1 MVTAKAVVVFVVK
14 VSLSVPLS
22 ARTTLLP
29 VESPVTVAL
38 IVKGPVVPPPPP
50 PVLVDGAPLHADKRN
65 ASNMRQA
72 GGKIFAADFMFV
84 SLLCY
89 MLQRPA
95 RDNEISTE
103 GQVSRFRRTG
113 GVRRAM
119 CELRLTQHLL
129 KTGTTTTTPTLPL
142 E

>member
-1 MVTAKAVVVFVVK
+1 
-14 VSLSVPLS
+14 
-22 ARTTLLP
+22 LLP
-29 VESPVTVAL
+29 VESPVTAAL

-50 PVLVDGAPLHADKRN
+50 VLTTFTPLHADKRN

-95 RDNEISTE
+95 RDSKISTE
-103 GQVSRFRRTG
+103 RQVPRCRRTG
-113 GVRRAM
+113 NLRGAM
-119 CELRLTQHLL
+119 RELRVTQHLH
-129 KTGTTTTTPTLPL
+129 KTWTTATTRLCL
-142 E
+142 

>member
-1 MVTAKAVVVFVVK
+1 MRTAKAVVVFVVK

-29 VESPVTVAL
+29 VESPVTAAL

-50 PVLVDGAPLHADKRN
+50 VLTTFTPLHADKRN
-65 ASNMRQA
+65 ASNIKQA

-95 RDNEISTE
+95 RDSEISTE
-103 GQVSRFRRTG
+103 RQVSRCRRTG
-113 GVRRAM
+113 DVRGAI
-119 CELRLTQHLL
+119 CALRLTQHLH
-129 KTGTTTTTPTLPL
+129 KTG
-142 E
+142 